1 MFQFLKHSLCNR
13 GPSQPAKGAAA
24 PSLQASNAAA
34 ALRFAGCYLE
44 VSSSATQATGDLGV
58 VVDLVLVGKAADL
71 RPVGDFQVV
80 AGPQTSM
87 FWSDGIQRFQCG
99 SQRKAPR
106 TERMIT
112 T

>member
-1 MFQFLKHSLCNR
+1 M
-13 GPSQPAKGAAA
+13 
-24 PSLQASNAAA
+24 
-34 ALRFAGCYLE
+34 
-44 VSSSATQATGDLGV
+44 SSSATQATGYLGV
-58 VVDLVLVGKAADL
+58 VVDLVLVGQAADL

-99 SQRKAPR
+99 SQQKAPLSER
-106 TERMIT
+106 TMT